1 MALEFMAARSD
12 AASRS
17 AVSTSS
23 ALSRVEMF
31 ESMLARRDAA
41 HDRAADAFDQLD
53 SAIGRSVDADLQ
65 RLNQTFLNEHNAFV
79 VEQDAIDSALEGIC
93 ETVRVQ
99 AGSASAS
106 STSLQQSLQGQGR
119 GRGQGR
125 QARGSRPASDSQ
137 PDGRTTASKKR
148 PASQIS

>member
-1 MALEFMAARSD
+1 MALEFMAASSD

-53 SAIGRSVDADLQ
+53 TAIGRPVDADLQ

-79 VEQDAIDSALEGIC
+79 IE
-93 ETVRVQ
+93 
-99 AGSASAS
+99 
-106 STSLQQSLQGQGR
+106 
-119 GRGQGR
+119 
-125 QARGSRPASDSQ
+125 
-137 PDGRTTASKKR
+137 
-148 PASQIS
+148 

>member
-23 ALSRVEMF
+23 ALSRVEVF

-41 HDRAADAFDQLD
+41 HDRAADAFELD

-137 PDGRTTASKKR
+137 RDGRTTASKKR